1 MSENNNSDK
10 EWIKELKAGD
20 KVFVRRGFDDSDM
33 NVHIVKR
40 ITPKG
45 AVRLNNDELFKNGVC
60 SKGVWQANN
69 YLIKHSE
76 EKMDEIR
83 MVRTRRTHLY
93 KIENVRWGYVKPEVV
108 DVVYVMLSEA
118 GVFDE

>member
-1 MSENNNSDK
+1 MTENNNNDK
-10 EWIKELKAGD
+10 EWIKELKHGD

-33 NVHIVKR
+33 DVHEVKR

-45 AVRLNNDELFKNGVC
+45 AVRLNNDELFKNGYC
-60 SKGVWQANN
+60 HKGVWQVDN
-69 YLIKHSE
+69 YLVQFSE

-83 MVRTRRTHLY
+83 VVRTRRTHVRKL
-93 KIENVRWGYVKPEVV
+93 ENVRWGYLKPEVV
-108 DVVYVMLSEA
+108 DAVYDGLNEA